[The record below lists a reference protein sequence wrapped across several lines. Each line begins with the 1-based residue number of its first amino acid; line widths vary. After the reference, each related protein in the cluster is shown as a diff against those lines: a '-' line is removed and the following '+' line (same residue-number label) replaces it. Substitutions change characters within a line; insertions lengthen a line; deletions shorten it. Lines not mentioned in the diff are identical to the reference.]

1 MMKNQTKLRLKNRL
15 HRLEGQLRGI
25 ETMIDANRE
34 NDEIL
39 QQLWAVRQALS
50 SAILYLVSEVEEP
63 KLLLKLFKKF

>member
-1 MMKNQTKLRLKNRL
+1 
-15 HRLEGQLRGI
+15 
-25 ETMIDANRE
+25 MIDANRE